1 MQNFNLTRFINTLR
15 WQLSERKGIYTFA
28 AIGFLLTIFPTLIF
42 PFISGAFSHDDY
54 ELSGSSTA
62 MVITATCAGW
72 YMVTCGALIVADLGN
87 KRQRIAAFMLPA
99 SQLEKFTARYL
110 QLIVALP
117 LAFIAGIVVADLL
130 QMGICQLTLGD
141 SLSVIAQFFS
151 IDKYAGTANAF
162 HSFYGFV
169 SAWYVHSL
177 FLLAGSFFRRHAWI
191 LSNIL
196 LFFSATLVLGGVAFI
211 AKELFEAF
219 AASGQ
224 YRVGIITTP
233 LTKVL
238 YTLAILLV
246 IAFNYWATFR
256 IYSRLQA
263 VNNKLINF

>member
-54 ELSGSSTA
+54 ELSGSST
-62 MVITATCAGW
+62 
-72 YMVTCGALIVADLGN
+72 VTCGALIVADLGN

-238 YTLAILLV
+238 YTVAILLV